1 MEGID
6 TVAQL
11 MAMAAIT
18 APKTRGENFVQ
29 VKLLQ
34 SREALEQLGQ
44 AMIAYGQ
51 KFHKSNFD
59 RDGQNV
65 LNSEA
70 VILIGIKDAA
80 PATLDCAACGY
91 ETCSELSAQEP
102 LEGEFR
108 GPTCAYRILDM
119 GIALG
124 SAVKMAGILNIDN
137 RIMYRAGVVARQL
150 KLVDWDFVMGIPLSV
165 TGKSIYF
172 DRR

>member
-29 VKLLQ
+29 VKLLRGQ
-34 SREALEQLGQ
+34 EVQQLGQ

-51 KFHKSNFD
+51 SSHKGNFD

-65 LNSEA
+65 LNSDA
-70 VILIGIKDAA
+70 VVLIGIKDAA
-80 PATLDCAACGY
+80 PATLDCAACGH
-91 ETCSELSAQEP
+91 ETCSDLSAQAP
-102 LEGEFR
+102 LVGEFR

-124 SAVKMAGILNIDN
+124 SAVKMAGLLNVDN
-137 RIMYRAGVVARQL
+137 RIMYRAGVAARQIR
-150 KLVDWDFVMGIPLSV
+150 LVDWDFVMGIPLSV
-165 TGKSIYF
+165 SGKSIYF

>member
-1 MEGID
+1 
-6 TVAQL
+6 

-29 VKLLQ
+29 VKVLQ
-34 SREALEQLGQ
+34 GQETLRQLGQ
-44 AMIAYGQ
+44 AMIAFGQ
-51 KFHKSNFD
+51 KSRKSNFD

-70 VILIGIKDAA
+70 VVLIGIKDAA

-91 ETCSELSAQEP
+91 KTCNDLSAQEP
-102 LEGEFR
+102 VEAEFR

-124 SAVKMAGILNIDN
+124 SAVKMAGLLNIDN
-137 RIMYRAGVVARQL
+137 RIMYRVGVVAREL

>member
-34 SREALEQLGQ
+34 GQEIQQLGQ

-51 KFHKSNFD
+51 KSHKGNFD

-65 LNSEA
+65 LNSDA
-70 VILIGIKDAA
+70 VVLIGIQDAA

-91 ETCSELSAQEP
+91 ETCSELSAQQP
-102 LEGEFR
+102 VIGEFR

-124 SAVKMAGILNIDN
+124 SAVKIAGMLNVDN

-165 TGKSIYF
+165 TGKNIYF

>member
-34 SREALEQLGQ
+34 GHEVQQLGQ
-44 AMIAYGQ
+44 AMITFGQ
-51 KFHKSNFD
+51 TSHKGNFD
-59 RDGQNV
+59 RDGLNV
-65 LNSEA
+65 INSEA
-70 VILIGIKDAA
+70 VVLIGIKDAA
-80 PATLDCAACGY
+80 PATLDCAACGF
-91 ETCSELSAQEP
+91 ETCSDLSSQEP
-102 LEGEFR
+102 VDGEFR

-124 SAVKMAGILNIDN
+124 SAVKIAGMLNVDN
-137 RIMYRAGVVARQL
+137 RIMYRVGVVARQI